1 MPPQKKQKHKISDF
15 RPQENNANR
24 HTERGLWMLDKSI
37 SDLGW
42 VGAITVSADNQTF
55 DGSARLETVYS
66 RFGEDVEP
74 IVIDADG
81 TRPIIVRRTDI
92 PTADDEKAVKL
103 AIAAN
108 RIAEVDLS
116 WDADMLAEISEEV
129 DLSDLFTGDELS
141 RLLEELTIDP
151 DLDDTEEEKL
161 EKGEGAAERDRYV
174 VPIVLSWK
182 EFQQWKTIK
191 GKLGLQSDKAA
202 LLKLME
208 G

>member
-1 MPPQKKQKHKISDF
+1 MPRKKNSIADF
-15 RPQENNANR
+15 RPQVKNANG
-24 HTERGLWMLDKSI
+24 HTERGMWMLDKSI
-37 SDLGW
+37 AENGW
-42 VGAITVSADNQTF
+42 VGAITTAADGEVF

-116 WDADMLAEISEEV
+116 WDAGMLAEIAEEV
-129 DLSDLFTGDELS
+129 DLSDLFTGDELTD
-141 RLLEELTIDP
+141 LLEELTIDP
-151 DLDDTEEEKL
+151 DLDETEEEEP

-191 GKLGLQSDKAA
+191 EKLGIQSDKAA